1 VKNPPQVF
9 DRSPVKVVVVSRD
22 PLARA
27 GLEGLLTGRAEVE
40 VVEDGGEVILW
51 DGGTALAGDEGRLRE
66 VGEMTAP
73 VVAVVAGEPD
83 ARAALEAGARGVL
96 LRDRLTGVAAALL
109 AVRHGLTVL
118 DAELAPRP
126 RREPVD
132 DGFDELTPREQEVLQ
147 RMAEGCSNK
156 EIAAALGISEHT
168 AKFHV
173 NAVLAKL
180 DAATRTEAVVT
191 AVRRGLVLL

>member
-27 GLEGLLTGRAEVE
+27 GLEGLLTGRDDVE
-40 VVEDGGEVILW
+40 VVEDGPEVILW
-51 DGGTALAGDEGRLRE
+51 DGGTGLAGDEGRLRE
-66 VGEMTAP
+66 VAEMTAP
-73 VVAVVAGEPD
+73 VVAVVAAEPD
-83 ARAALEAGARGVL
+83 ARAAMEAGARGVL

-109 AVRHGLTVL
+109 AARHGLTVL

-126 RREPVD
+126 RRDPVD
-132 DGFDELTPREQEVLQ
+132 GGFEELTPREQEVLQ